1 MFQFPELSSVG
12 PPGPVQCAYI
22 LCPTGNVGQTIYA
35 HFTSRH
41 NGPGREVL
49 EEMCLNRGKVAFARP
64 AAARRNKTCAG

>member
-35 HFTSRH
+35 
-41 NGPGREVL
+41 PGREVL